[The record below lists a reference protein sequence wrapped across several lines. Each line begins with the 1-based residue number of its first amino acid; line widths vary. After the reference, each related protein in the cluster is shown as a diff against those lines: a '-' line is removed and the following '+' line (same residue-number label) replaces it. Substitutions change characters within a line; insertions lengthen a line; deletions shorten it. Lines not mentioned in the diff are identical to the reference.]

1 MQTTECQTHIFR
13 LESKSARES
22 LNLGYTTSER
32 LELSADIT
40 YTYATANI
48 KDKTKTRSQHKK
60 P

>member
-22 LNLGYTTSER
+22 LNLGYTSER
-32 LELSADIT
+32 LGLSADIT